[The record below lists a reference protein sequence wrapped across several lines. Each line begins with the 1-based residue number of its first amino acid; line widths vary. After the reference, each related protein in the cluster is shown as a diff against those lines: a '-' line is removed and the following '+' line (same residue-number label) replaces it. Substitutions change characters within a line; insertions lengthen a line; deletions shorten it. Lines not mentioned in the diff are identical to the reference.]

1 MRELTSGLGICVDPS
16 DGAIPTRAAR
26 DAKADKHTEGK
37 R

>member
-16 DGAIPTRAAR
+16 DGAVRTQPAR
-26 DAKADKHTEGK
+26 DADADEHKEGK